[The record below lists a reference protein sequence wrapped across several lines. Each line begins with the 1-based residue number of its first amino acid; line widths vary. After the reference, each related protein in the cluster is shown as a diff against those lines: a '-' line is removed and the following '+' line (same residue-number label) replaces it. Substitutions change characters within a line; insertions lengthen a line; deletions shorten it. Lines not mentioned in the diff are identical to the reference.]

1 MNNLFITIDGS
12 ILEGGGQILR
22 NSIAYSAITTQ
33 PIKINNIRGN
43 RSKPGIKKQHLAGI
57 LSAKQICKA
66 ETEGLELNSI
76 QLTFIPN
83 EIKHNVLENPIK
95 VDIGSAGACS
105 LVIQTILPILF
116 YSKTN
121 THTNI
126 SITGGTNVDFSPP
139 IDFFI
144 HILLPTLTILDISAK
159 IVVEKRGYMP
169 KSGGKLNLQ
178 VESSNNSNMSFNSI
192 QLISK
197 GQLIDK
203 PICYIHGYSLQI
215 YLDDIINEI
224 NKYIDCIFDIKD
236 VIILDSQTKCTQQ
249 ILGYFLVGKTDTN
262 CYIHTSSVIYIKEKK
277 YQKTLYENIKRSIKR
292 YEINKSDND
301 MCVDEY
307 LQDQLIIFM
316 ALTKNI
322 SKIKTTNITLHTQ
335 TAIYFA
341 ELMTNARFTIENIDK
356 NHNLIICIPN

>member
-203 PICYIHGYSLQI
+203 PICYIH
-215 YLDDIINEI
+215 
-224 NKYIDCIFDIKD
+224 
-236 VIILDSQTKCTQQ
+236 
-249 ILGYFLVGKTDTN
+249 
-262 CYIHTSSVIYIKEKK
+262 
-277 YQKTLYENIKRSIKR
+277 
-292 YEINKSDND
+292 
-301 MCVDEY
+301 
-307 LQDQLIIFM
+307 
-316 ALTKNI
+316 
-322 SKIKTTNITLHTQ
+322 
-335 TAIYFA
+335 
-341 ELMTNARFTIENIDK
+341 
-356 NHNLIICIPN
+356 